1 MTRLNE
7 VLLCLT
13 TRDNDY
19 QKQQAM
25 DAERAALS
33 LGVKLTIVDAGNDAI
48 NQSQILLS
56 AIQTKGKR
64 PDAIIF
70 EPVSGTGLPHV
81 ARAAV
86 DAGISWVILNRELS
100 YINELKPAAT
110 CFVFGFGSNHAEI
123 GRIQAAQVAALV
135 PEGGDVLL
143 IEGPSDNL
151 AARQRTDGFLE
162 KKPVKITLK
171 QLKGKWSEDSGYQAI
186 SSWLRLST
194 SHQMNVRAVV
204 AQNDDMAMGARKA
217 FEEVSSSAEREKWLK
232 TPFLGVDGLP
242 NTGQVWVKSGKLTAT
257 VFVPANSGVALRAL
271 ADAVGGGARPPQ
283 YTYTSPLSMPEMSKL
298 NSLSNR

>member
-1 MTRLNE
+1 MRLND

-13 TRDNDY
+13 TRGNDY
-19 QKQQAM
+19 QRQQAA
-25 DAERAALS
+25 DAERTAQS
-33 LGVKLTIVDAGNDAI
+33 LGIKLTIIDADNDAI
-48 NQSQILLS
+48 NQSQLLLK

-64 PDAIIF
+64 PEAIIF

-100 YINELKPAAT
+100 YLNEIRPTET
-110 CFVFGFGSNHAEI
+110 CFVFGFGSNHTEI
-123 GRIQAAQVAALV
+123 GRIQAAQVAGLL
-135 PEGGDVLL
+135 PDGGDVLL

-151 AARQRTDGFLE
+151 AAKQRTDGFLE
-162 KKPVKITLK
+162 KKPFKINVK
-171 QLKGKWSEDSGYQAI
+171 QLKGKWSEESGYQAI

-217 FEEVSSSAEREKWLK
+217 FEEVSSSAERDKWVK
-232 TPFLGVDGLP
+232 TPFIGVDGLP
-242 NTGQVWVKSGKLTAT
+242 NTGQAWVKTGKLTAT
-257 VFVPANSGVALRAL
+257 VLVPPNSGVALKAL
-271 ADAVGGGARPPQ
+271 ADAVSGGPRPPQ
-283 YTYTSPLSMPEMSKL
+283 YTYTSPLSLPELSRLSALTSK
-298 NSLSNR
+298 

>member
-1 MTRLNE
+1 MPLNE
-7 VLLCLT
+7 VLVCLT

-25 DAERAALS
+25 DAERAAQS
-33 LGVKLTIVDAGNDAI
+33 LGIKITIIDAGNDAI
-48 NQSQILLS
+48 NQSQLLLS

-81 ARAAV
+81 GRAAV

-100 YINELKPAAT
+100 YINELRPVAS

-123 GRIQAAQVAALV
+123 GRIQAAQVAHLI
-135 PEGGDVLL
+135 PDGGEVLL

-151 AARQRTDGFLE
+151 AAKQRTDGFFE
-162 KKPVKITLK
+162 KKPVKIAVK
-171 QLKGKWSEDSGYQAI
+171 QLKGKWSLESGQQAI
-186 SSWLRLST
+186 ASWLRLST

-217 FEEVSSSAEREKWLK
+217 FEGVSSSAERDKWLK
-232 TPFLGVDGLP
+232 TPFIGVDGLP

-257 VFVPANSGVALRAL
+257 VLVPPNSGAALRAL
-271 ADAVGGGARPPQ
+271 AEAMGGGVRPPQ
-283 YTYTSPLSMPEMSKL
+283 YTYTTPESVPEISRLTKFAAG
-298 NSLSNR
+298 

>member
-1 MTRLNE
+1 MPLTE

-19 QKQQAM
+19 QKQQAA
-25 DAERAALS
+25 DAERAAMS
-33 LGVKLTIVDAGNDAI
+33 LGIKINIIDAANDSI
-48 NQSQILLS
+48 TQSQKLLE
-56 AIQTKGKR
+56 AIQAKGKR

-81 ARAAV
+81 AKAAV
-86 DAGISWVILNRELS
+86 DAGMSWVILNRELS
-100 YINELKPAAT
+100 YITELKPTAT
-110 CFVFGFGSNHAEI
+110 SFIFGFGSNHAEI

-135 PEGGDVLL
+135 PEGGDILL

-151 AARQRTDGFLE
+151 AAKQRTDGFLE
-162 KKPVKITLK
+162 RKPNKISVK
-171 QLKGKWSEDSGYQAI
+171 QLKGRWSEDSGYQAVA
-186 SSWLRLST
+186 SWLRLST

-217 FEEVSSSAEREKWLK
+217 FEEVSSSAERDKWQK

-242 NTGQVWVKSGKLTAT
+242 NTGLAWVKSGKLTAT
-257 VFVPANSGVALRAL
+257 VVVPPNSGAALRAL
-271 ADAVGGGARPPQ
+271 AEAMKGGVRPPN
-283 YTYTSPLSMPEMSKL
+283 YTLTSPLSVPELGKL
-298 NSLSNR
+298 QAAVAR